1 MKLASKSN
9 IYIDILHY
17 LLCLIMSVP
26 VTLKATYCITNSIIL
41 VLSFYRGPVSW
52 ILACAKLHLQR
63 VQFLTLA
70 QLDCTGNHQLLITH
84 NKSHLFT
91 NLHLL
96 KERDSINELSSWGSA
111 LSDPSDADTRMQWTF
126 FQNFWRRRQPWN
138 LRNRPKRFSSTAL
151 TNSLTTVTTYIYIYT
166 YTAIPRTFCF
176 RLTNWRIT
184 FVIWLWWDCPTVPS
198 QDSRL
203 WDFKKLHMELRSR
216 FAVASCVPLPRWR
229 RSNKWMHAC
238 DHLRAWEWPFHVDAL
253 PTE

>member
-1 MKLASKSN
+1 MNLTHFCQRLHFQCLKHPNSASANAYCLSDWNSTGHRIWSKHRQQVTGQASPVPETCSKYKHQTRTNVMKLASKSN

-96 KERDSINELSSWGSA
+96 KERDSINELSS
-111 LSDPSDADTRMQWTF
+111 
-126 FQNFWRRRQPWN
+126 
-138 LRNRPKRFSSTAL
+138 
-151 TNSLTTVTTYIYIYT
+151 
-166 YTAIPRTFCF
+166 
-176 RLTNWRIT
+176 
-184 FVIWLWWDCPTVPS
+184 
-198 QDSRL
+198 
-203 WDFKKLHMELRSR
+203 
-216 FAVASCVPLPRWR
+216 
-229 RSNKWMHAC
+229 
-238 DHLRAWEWPFHVDAL
+238 
-253 PTE
+253 